1 MTEAEELLERWFTS
15 FNDADYATTLDCMSD
30 DVEYHE
36 LPGMPGARGG
46 SSAPGVYRGKEE
58 VVAWY
63 VEFLAGWE
71 SMTSE
76 PSAITDLGDGHVVA
90 EETWRGRGA
99 QSGVD
104 VEMHAASLFTIR
116 DGRIARVAYFRSR
129 DEALAAARKPPHK

>member
-1 MTEAEELLERWFTS
+1 MTDAEELLERWFTS
-15 FNDADYATTLDCMSD
+15 FNSGDYATTLDCMAD

-36 LPGMPGARGG
+36 LPGFPGARGG
-46 SSAPGVYRGKEE
+46 GSTPGVYCGKEE

-63 VEFLAGWE
+63 VDFLAGWE
-71 SMTSE
+71 SIASE
-76 PSAITDLGDGHVVA
+76 PSTITDLGEGHVVA

-116 DGRIARVAYFRSR
+116 EGRIARVEYFRDR
-129 DEALAAARKPPHK
+129 AEALAAIRGP